1 MSRIRILSTEILS
14 QTKYRLEKV
23 TYTFS
28 GHDGKERVQKR
39 EVYQRGSSAAI
50 LLYDSNRKTILLGS
64 QIRLPAYLNNDSPQL
79 LEACAGM
86 IEKDES
92 PEQCIL
98 REAEEEMG
106 YRISEIEKIAEAYTS
121 PGAIIEYTYF
131 FLGKYSPDMKIS
143 EGGGKEEE
151 GEDIAILELTYD
163 EAKHKLDAGKIR
175 DAKTVILLQYA
186 ILKGII

>member
-1 MSRIRILSTEILS
+1 MSRIRILNTEILS

-28 GHDGKERVQKR
+28 DHTGKERVQQR

-50 LLYDSNRKTILLGS
+50 LLYDSNRKTLLLGS
-64 QIRLPAYLNNDSPQL
+64 QIRLPAYLNNDSPYL

-92 PEQCIL
+92 PEQCIV
-98 REAEEEMG
+98 REVEEELG
-106 YRISEIEKIAEAYTS
+106 YRIHAIEKIAETYTS
-121 PGAIIEYTYF
+121 PASIIEYTYF

-143 EGGGKEEE
+143 EGGGKKEE
-151 GEDIAILELTYD
+151 GEDISILELSYNA
-163 EAKHKLDAGKIR
+163 AKDKLDSGQIR
-175 DAKTVILLQYA
+175 DSKTLILLQHA